1 MNKYIL
7 ADMVTEK
14 LKREIG
20 MVARPLPKELETL
33 ATASPSGRRSTELA
47 LYQAEKLKKISIMK
61 SQRGETTAGTVV
73 LIIADDKYDL
83 PFVVVDIAFGAS
95 DFGNKGNILVE
106 FEAKP
111 LVKDEESTRK
121 YVDPFRK
128 WREAL
133 GKLPSEPVPASAEI
147 GEFLKAN
154 MSPTEYL
161 RLVPDEYT
169 DEVLK
174 FADQFFDT
182 LLDIYRKAE
191 PVKDDQRKRKMEA
204 FRSEYNKYVLE
215 EDPSAVSLIKAYGRQ
230 TAELFYD
237 YLVYL

>member
-20 MVARPLPKELETL
+20 MVAKPLPEELKTLETVL
-33 ATASPSGRRSTELA
+33 PLGRVRFECA
-47 LYQAEKLKKISIMK
+47 LYQAEKLKKISISK
-61 SQRGETTAGTVV
+61 HNHGESGAGTVV
-73 LIIADDKYDL
+73 MIVAEDGYDL
-83 PFVVVDIAFGAS
+83 PFIVVDIAF
-95 DFGNKGNILVE
+95 DFGEKGKIFAE

-133 GKLPSEPVPASAEI
+133 GKLPAELPTVLGEP

-154 MSPTEYL
+154 VSPIEYV
-161 RLVPDEYT
+161 RLIPDSYT
-169 DEVLK
+169 DEVVK
-174 FADQFFDT
+174 FADQFFDIF
-182 LLDIYRKAE
+182 LDIYRKAE
-191 PVKDDQRKRKMEA
+191 PVKDAERRRKMDT
-204 FRSEYNKYVLE
+204 FRSEYNKHVLE
-215 EDPSAVSLIKAYGRQ
+215 EDPSGVMLINAFGRQ
-230 TAELFYD
+230 RAELFYD
-237 YLVYL
+237 YLINL

>member
-20 MVARPLPKELETL
+20 MVAKPLPEQLKNL
-33 ATASPSGRRSTELA
+33 ATASPAGRGSTELA
-47 LYQAEKLKKISIMK
+47 LYQAEKLKKISIIK
-61 SQRGETTAGTVV
+61 SQRRETTAGAVV
-73 LIIADDKYDL
+73 LIVGDDEYDL
-83 PFVVVDIAFGAS
+83 PFIVVDVAFISGEKDKIFA
-95 DFGNKGNILVE
+95 E

-121 YVDPFRK
+121 YVEPFRK
-128 WREAL
+128 WREAI
-133 GKLPSEPVPASAEI
+133 GKLPSEPVSGFGEP

-154 MSPTEYL
+154 VSPTEYL
-161 RLVPDEYT
+161 RFIPDDYT

-174 FADQFFDT
+174 FADQFFDIY
-182 LLDIYRKAE
+182 LDVYRKAE
-191 PVKDDQRKRKMEA
+191 PVKDVERRGKIDA
-204 FRSEYNKYVLE
+204 FRAEYNRYVLE
-215 EDPSAVSLIKAYGRQ
+215 EDPSGVSLIEAYGRQ

-237 YLVYL
+237 YLVYI